1 MTGRSSRA
9 WLAPLLIG
17 AVLTSAGTAHAAQHD
32 ATARYVAR
40 PAGGGQIVLQVDRG
54 RLRRL
59 EAALPAR
66 CENNHGGSWSST
78 LGIAWKGDVAL
89 QSGRFAIQGRA
100 SNDVRY
106 QLGGRLRDGAIS
118 GRLRLTFLDLDFV
131 GVDDS
136 YLCDTGTRRY
146 RGVRRS

>member
-1 MTGRSSRA
+1 MTSRA
-9 WLAPLLIG
+9 WIAPLLIG
-17 AVLTSAGTAHAAQHD
+17 AVLTSAGTAHAAQRD

-40 PAGGGQIVLQVDRG
+40 PADGGRIVLDVDRG

-59 EAALPAR
+59 EATLPVG

-78 LGIAWKGDVAL
+78 LGIAWSGDVAL
-89 QSGRFAIQGRA
+89 RSGRFAIQGRA

-106 QLGGRLRDGAIS
+106 QVAGRLRSGAIS
-118 GRLRLTFLDLDFV
+118 GPVRLTFVDFDFV

-146 RGVRRS
+146 RGVRRR